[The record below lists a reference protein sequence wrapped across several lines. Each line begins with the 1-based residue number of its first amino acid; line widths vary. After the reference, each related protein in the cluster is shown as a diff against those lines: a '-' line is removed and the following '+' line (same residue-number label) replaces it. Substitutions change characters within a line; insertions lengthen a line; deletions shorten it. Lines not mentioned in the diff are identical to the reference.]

1 MGAAFLCSLWFL
13 NRQDM
18 HGQHW
23 AHRFKAPCDTGGNLM
38 FVPAG
43 TISSPFPLSPLSPL
57 YFFFHRVIRT
67 TAYLLY
73 SLHVN
78 SCLYYWASAYEGLGS
93 TTWVYD
99 GEGNRYKPG
108 LESSQSAARCNELE
122 HGEGVMV
129 QLGS

>member
-1 MGAAFLCSLWFL
+1 M
-13 NRQDM
+13 
-18 HGQHW
+18 
-23 AHRFKAPCDTGGNLM
+23 
-38 FVPAG
+38 
-43 TISSPFPLSPLSPL
+43 
-57 YFFFHRVIRT
+57 IRT

-108 LESSQSAARCNELE
+108 LGSLLSTPCCSELE
-122 HGEGVMV
+122 QEGGCSDAAGFINTPEAKGWRCQEKMQSQGERQGWEGWDV
-129 QLGS
+129 QRHTALQDKVAVGDGCRRGSTQPVS